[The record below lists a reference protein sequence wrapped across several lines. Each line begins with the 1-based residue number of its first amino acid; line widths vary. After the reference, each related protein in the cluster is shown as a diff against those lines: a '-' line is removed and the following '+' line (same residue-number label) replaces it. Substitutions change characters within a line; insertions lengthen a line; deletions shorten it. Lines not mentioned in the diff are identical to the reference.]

1 MNGKRT
7 ALVTG
12 ASGDLGRAIARRL
25 AAQGFDLVL
34 HYHQN
39 RSGAQG
45 LAEEL
50 EKNGAQV
57 RLLCLD
63 LSQGP
68 ATQAALEEDLTRFGA
83 PWAVVHNAGIVRDAS
98 FPGMAAQDWEQVIGT
113 NLNSFYYLLQPLVLP
128 MVKLRRGG
136 RILVISSLAGVRGHQ
151 GQTNYAASKAGLIAA
166 AKSLGLE
173 LAKRK
178 ITVNC
183 IAPGLIESKM
193 TQGLEELVAQIPLG
207 RMGTPEEVAHLAGFL
222 CSDEAGY
229 ITGQVIQIDGGLG

>member
-1 MNGKRT
+1 MTTNPT

-12 ASGDLGRAIARRL
+12 ASGDLGQAIARRL
-25 AAQGFDLVL
+25 AAQGFDLLL

-39 RSGAQG
+39 RVGAVA

-50 EKNGAQV
+50 EKNGTKV

-63 LSQGP
+63 LSDGP
-68 ATQAALEEDLTRFGA
+68 ATQKALEEDLERFGA
-83 PWAVVHNAGIVRDAS
+83 PWAVVHNAGIVRDSS
-98 FPGMAAQDWEQVIGT
+98 FPAMAAQDWEQVIGT

-128 MVKLRRGG
+128 MVKLRSGG
-136 RILVISSLAGVRGHQ
+136 RILVVSSLAGIRGHQ

-166 AKSLGLE
+166 AKSLSLE
-173 LAKRK
+173 LASRK

-193 TQGLEELVAQIPLG
+193 TQGLEALIPQIPLG
-207 RMGTPEEVAHLAGFL
+207 RMGTAEEVANLAGFL
-222 CSDEAGY
+222 CSPGAGY